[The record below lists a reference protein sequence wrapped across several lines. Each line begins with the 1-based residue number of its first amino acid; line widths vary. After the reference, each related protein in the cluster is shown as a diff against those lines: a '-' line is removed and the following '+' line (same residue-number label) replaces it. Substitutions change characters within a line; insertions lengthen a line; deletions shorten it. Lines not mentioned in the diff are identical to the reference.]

1 MDELTAAGITDP
13 DLRASYEECKR
24 LNALHGK
31 TYYLA
36 TLLLPKAKRPFVHA
50 LYGFARY
57 ADEIVDDLASEL
69 SVEEKAEVLSK
80 WGNGVLADLKK
91 GISQDHVGRALI
103 DTVKRFDIPH
113 EHFEAFLHSM
123 TMDLTVQ
130 EYESYED
137 LLEYVYGSAAVIG
150 LEMVPILGPLHNDA
164 FEAAKKLGI
173 AFQLANFIRDVDEDL
188 DRGRVYL
195 PLKELGQFGVT
206 REMLEERVL
215 DLPMRE
221 ADVAI
226 RMKEPS
232 QADLIRKRLMGVR
245 MRLYASPDYLAKHG
259 TPERIEDVAQHRL
272 ICQNPTAH
280 QVGAGAMLVAHLMSY
295 EPRSTLKV
303 NNYFGVLQG
312 VLSNLGVGVLPDYL
326 TQDFPNLSRVM
337 PEVESAEVPVFLA
350 YPEELRHSK
359 RVSAF
364 RDFVQEEIISYRKQL
379 KDQAVS

>member
-1 MDELTAAGITDP
+1 MDELTAAGITEP

-31 TYYLA
+31 TYFLA

-69 SVEEKAEVLSK
+69 SIEEKAQALST
-80 WGNGVLADLKK
+80 WGDGVLADLKK
-91 GISQDHVGRALI
+91 GTSDDHVGRALI

-130 EYESYED
+130 EYETYED

-150 LEMVPILGPLHNDA
+150 LEMVPILGPLHQDA
-164 FEAAKKLGI
+164 YEAAKKLGI

-195 PLKELGQFGVT
+195 PIKELAQFGVT

-215 DLPMRE
+215 
-221 ADVAI
+221 
-226 RMKEPS
+226 
-232 QADLIRKRLMGVR
+232 
-245 MRLYASPDYLAKHG
+245 
-259 TPERIEDVAQHRL
+259 TPEIIEALKFQIARVRQLQAEAAPGIAMLEASSRPCIQAASTLYCGIVDEVEKIGYDIFNQRAKTSTGRRIRV
-272 ICQNPTAH
+272 
-280 QVGAGAMLVAHLMSY
+280 AGAAFIKRQLI
-295 EPRSTLKV
+295 
-303 NNYFGVLQG
+303 
-312 VLSNLGVGVLPDYL
+312 
-326 TQDFPNLSRVM
+326 SR
-337 PEVESAEVPVFLA
+337 
-350 YPEELRHSK
+350 
-359 RVSAF
+359 
-364 RDFVQEEIISYRKQL
+364 
-379 KDQAVS
+379 

>member
-36 TLLLPKAKRPFVHA
+36 TLLLPKSKRPFVHA

-69 SVEEKAEVLSK
+69 SVEEKAEVLST

-91 GISQDHVGRALI
+91 GSSQDHVGRALI
-103 DTVKRFDIPH
+103 DTVNRFNIPH

-150 LEMVPILGPLHNDA
+150 LQMVPILGPLNNDA
-164 FEAAKKLGI
+164 FAAAEKLGI

-206 REMLEERVL
+206 RDMLEERVL
-215 DLPMRE
+215 TPEIIE
-221 ADVAI
+221 ALKFQIARVRQLQAEAAAGI
-226 RMKEPS
+226 KMLEPS
-232 QADLIRKRLMGVR
+232 SRPCIEAASTLYCGIVDEVEKIGYDIFNHRAKTSTARRIRV
-245 MRLYASPDYLAKHG
+245 
-259 TPERIEDVAQHRL
+259 
-272 ICQNPTAH
+272 
-280 QVGAGAMLVAHLMSY
+280 AGAAFIKRHLV
-295 EPRSTLKV
+295 
-303 NNYFGVLQG
+303 
-312 VLSNLGVGVLPDYL
+312 
-326 TQDFPNLSRVM
+326 SR
-337 PEVESAEVPVFLA
+337 
-350 YPEELRHSK
+350 
-359 RVSAF
+359 
-364 RDFVQEEIISYRKQL
+364 
-379 KDQAVS
+379 

>member
-1 MDELTAAGITDP
+1 MDELTAAGITET

-31 TYYLA
+31 TYFLA

-69 SVEEKAEVLSK
+69 SIEEKAQALST
-80 WGNGVLADLKK
+80 WGDGVLADLKK
-91 GISQDHVGRALI
+91 GTSDDHVGRALI

-130 EYESYED
+130 EYETYED

-150 LEMVPILGPLHNDA
+150 LEMVPILGPLHQDA
-164 FEAAKKLGI
+164 YEAAKKLGI

-195 PLKELGQFGVT
+195 PIKELAQFGVT

-215 DLPMRE
+215 
-221 ADVAI
+221 
-226 RMKEPS
+226 
-232 QADLIRKRLMGVR
+232 
-245 MRLYASPDYLAKHG
+245 
-259 TPERIEDVAQHRL
+259 TPEIIEALKFQIARVRQLQAEAAPGIAMLEASSRPCIQAASTLYCGIVDEVEKIGYDIFNQRAKTSTGRRIRV
-272 ICQNPTAH
+272 
-280 QVGAGAMLVAHLMSY
+280 AGAAFIKRQLI
-295 EPRSTLKV
+295 
-303 NNYFGVLQG
+303 
-312 VLSNLGVGVLPDYL
+312 
-326 TQDFPNLSRVM
+326 SR
-337 PEVESAEVPVFLA
+337 
-350 YPEELRHSK
+350 
-359 RVSAF
+359 
-364 RDFVQEEIISYRKQL
+364 
-379 KDQAVS
+379 

>member
-69 SVEEKAEVLSK
+69 SVEEKAEVLST

-91 GISQDHVGRALI
+91 GTSQDHVGRALI
-103 DTVKRFDIPH
+103 DTVNRFDIPH

-137 LLEYVYGSAAVIG
+137 LIEYVYGSAAVIG

-215 DLPMRE
+215 
-221 ADVAI
+221 
-226 RMKEPS
+226 
-232 QADLIRKRLMGVR
+232 
-245 MRLYASPDYLAKHG
+245 
-259 TPERIEDVAQHRL
+259 TPEIIEALKFQIARVRQLQAEAEPG
-272 ICQNPTAH
+272 IK
-280 QVGAGAMLVAHLMSY
+280 MLEASSRPCI
-295 EPRSTLKV
+295 EAASTLYCGIV
-303 NNYFGVLQG
+303 
-312 VLSNLGVGVLPDYL
+312 D
-326 TQDFPNLSRVM
+326 
-337 PEVESAEVPVFLA
+337 EVEKIGYDIFNHRAKTSTARRIRVASAAFVK
-350 YPEELRHSK
+350 RHL
-359 RVSAF
+359 
-364 RDFVQEEIISYRKQL
+364 ISR
-379 KDQAVS
+379 

>member
-57 ADEIVDDLASEL
+57 ADEIVDDLASAL
-69 SVEEKAEVLSK
+69 SVEEKAEVLGK
-80 WGNGVLADLKK
+80 WGNGVLADLKR
-91 GISQDHVGRALI
+91 GSSQDHVGRALI
-103 DTVKRFDIPH
+103 DTVNRFDIPH

-123 TMDLTVQ
+123 TMDLNVQ

-137 LLEYVYGSAAVIG
+137 LIEYVYGSAAVIG

-206 REMLEERVL
+206 RQMLEERVL
-215 DLPMRE
+215 
-221 ADVAI
+221 
-226 RMKEPS
+226 
-232 QADLIRKRLMGVR
+232 
-245 MRLYASPDYLAKHG
+245 
-259 TPERIEDVAQHRL
+259 TPEIIEALKFQIARVRQLQVEAAPGIQMLEATSRPCIEAASTLYCGIVDEVEKIGYDIFNHRA
-272 ICQNPTAH
+272 TTSTTRR
-280 QVGAGAMLVAHLMSY
+280 VRVAGAAFVKRQLI
-295 EPRSTLKV
+295 
-303 NNYFGVLQG
+303 
-312 VLSNLGVGVLPDYL
+312 
-326 TQDFPNLSRVM
+326 SR
-337 PEVESAEVPVFLA
+337 
-350 YPEELRHSK
+350 
-359 RVSAF
+359 
-364 RDFVQEEIISYRKQL
+364 
-379 KDQAVS
+379 